1 VAAWVKGLHWSMKLL
16 LVLIVL
22 AVVVMAATQAL
33 VPK

>member
-16 LVLIVL
+16 LAVIVL
-22 AVVVMAATQAL
+22 AVVVMIASQML